1 MPAATLGRTAKS
13 SINSDAQDNAGKIQS
28 TVCNGVLMSTATAS
42 IQSGLPPGP
51 KGTLIG
57 GSIRQFRAG
66 LLDFLLNTAR
76 DYGPLASFRIGP
88 RRVFLASGPD
98 LIEQVLVTDA
108 KHYIKHFGAR
118 AFRPVLGN
126 GLVTSEGAFWRRQRR
141 LVQPAFL
148 KARVASYA
156 PVMAEQTEQMLA
168 SWAPGKSVQID
179 YEFEA
184 LTSKIALKTL
194 FNLNDPG
201 DGERFSDTLKLAFD
215 LMNARLRRIFKTPLW
230 VPTPANRCLQ
240 RAVAELDR
248 RVQSFIAAGRSR
260 QNSGNDLLSR
270 LLVAQHED
278 GTGMTDR
285 QLRDEAM
292 TLYLAGH
299 ETTALTLTWTWYLLS
314 QHRQVEQKLLTE
326 WEHVLA
332 GSTPTVKQLPRL
344 SYTAAVIAESMRL
357 FPPVY
362 VIGRE
367 ATVDLELG
375 GYRVKRGYT
384 VLMSQWV
391 NHRDPKYFPS
401 PEEFRPERWEDGL
414 ARRLPKFAY
423 YPFGGGQRICVGA
436 DFALMEA
443 AIILATVGQ
452 RYRFTLDPDAVI
464 EIKPQITLL
473 PANGMPAT
481 LQRR

>member
-1 MPAATLGRTAKS
+1 
-13 SINSDAQDNAGKIQS
+13 
-28 TVCNGVLMSTATAS
+28 MSTETAPVEL
-42 IQSGLPPGP
+42 GFPPGP

-57 GSIRQFRAG
+57 GSLHQFRDS

-76 DYGPLASFRIGP
+76 DYGPLASFRVGP

-98 LIEQVLVTDA
+98 LIEQVLVKDA

-126 GLVTSEGAFWRRQRR
+126 GLVTSEGAFWRGQRR
-141 LVQPAFL
+141 LIQPAFL
-148 KARVASYA
+148 KTCIASYA
-156 PVMAEQTEQMLA
+156 PVMAEETERMLGA
-168 SWAPGKSVQID
+168 WAPGKSVQID

-184 LTSKIALKTL
+184 LTGRIALKTL
-194 FNLNDPG
+194 FDLDDPG
-201 DGERFSDTLKLAFD
+201 DGERFSETLKLAFD
-215 LMNARLRRIFKTPLW
+215 LMNARLRRIFNTPLW
-230 VPTPANRCLQ
+230 LPTPANRRLQ
-240 RAVAELDR
+240 SAVAELDR
-248 RVQSFIAAGRSR
+248 RVQGFIAAGHAR
-260 QNSGNDLLSR
+260 QDSGNDLLSR
-270 LLVAQHED
+270 LLLAQHED
-278 GTGMTDR
+278 GRGMTDR

-314 QHRQVEQKLLTE
+314 QHREVEEKLVEE
-326 WEHVLA
+326 WARVLA
-332 GSTPTVKQLPRL
+332 GRTPAVKQLPRL
-344 SYTAAVIAESMRL
+344 PYTAAVIAESMRL
-357 FPPVY
+357 FPAVY
-362 VIGRE
+362 LIGRE
-367 ATVDLELG
+367 ATTDLELG
-375 GYRVKRGYT
+375 GYRVKRGCT

-391 NHRDPKYFPS
+391 SHRDPNYFPD
-401 PEEFRPERWEDGL
+401 PDAFRPERWEDGL

-481 LQRR
+481 LEHR